1 MISDKRSIESDAE
14 PLPRKK
20 EEDVEENV
28 EDVLGQHQGVQT
40 GALVYRVLVVSFQL
54 IKSND
59 LQGKIIEIPEKV
71 KIQYKTYV
79 ENGEEN
85 EESIDDEGN
94 NVGKCCKGKGHSA
107 PAQISL
113 E

>member
-1 MISDKRSIESDAE
+1 MEIICLSLQPVDMIGDKRSIESDAE

-59 LQGKIIEIPEKV
+59 LQRRG
-71 KIQYKTYV
+71 
-79 ENGEEN
+79 
-85 EESIDDEGN
+85 DDYINTGI
-94 NVGKCCKGKGHSA
+94 GLQK
-107 PAQISL
+107 
-113 E
+113 